1 MFLGDNREKEIDH
14 GVYLNKNGTMLD
26 DKQFDLDTS
35 DFVIVDG
42 VKYKGTP
49 GLYEL
54 IFKGHYF
61 SHDTIY
67 TENDKLAYKSI
78 LLATNAHSRSHK

>member
-1 MFLGDNREKEIDH
+1 MAYTSTRMVLG
-14 GVYLNKNGTMLD
+14 

-49 GLYEL
+49 GLHEL
-54 IFKGHYF
+54 IFKRIPD
-61 SHDTIY
+61 DTTQRMI
-67 TENDKLAYKSI
+67 N
-78 LLATNAHSRSHK
+78 